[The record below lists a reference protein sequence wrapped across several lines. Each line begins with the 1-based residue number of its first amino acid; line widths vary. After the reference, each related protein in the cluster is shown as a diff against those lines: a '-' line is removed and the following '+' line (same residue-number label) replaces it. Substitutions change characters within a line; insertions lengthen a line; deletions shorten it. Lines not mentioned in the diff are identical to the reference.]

1 MGSILVDGCQPY
13 SEDPWKTIK
22 INNLTFQGVK
32 LCSRCKVRYCINILL
47 ALKLIMQFMSGGDMI
62 TLMKKKS
69 LARQAWPC
77 GLIVKLLNCT
87 IILY

>member
-62 TLMKKKS
+62 TLMEKIQWYDK
-69 LARQAWPC
+69 L
-77 GLIVKLLNCT
+77 GLMVLLLNYLIVR
-87 IILY
+87 

>member
-1 MGSILVDGCQPY
+1 VGSILVDGCQPY

-62 TLMKKKS
+62 TLMEKIQWYDK
-69 LARQAWPC
+69 L
-77 GLIVKLLNCT
+77 GLMVLLLNYLIVR
-87 IILY
+87 

>member
-1 MGSILVDGCQPY
+1 MDGCQPY
-13 SEDPWKTIK
+13 SEELWKTIK

-62 TLMKKKS
+62 TLMEKIQWYDK
-69 LARQAWPC
+69 L
-77 GLIVKLLNCT
+77 GLMVLLLNYLIVR
-87 IILY
+87 